1 MPLTVLVD
9 MTREDSRQ
17 ILVFSS
23 SPKQSSYK
31 DATSLNEAI
40 NKNQSCLS
48 Y

>member
-1 MPLTVLVD
+1 MLLTVVVD
-9 MTREDSRQ
+9 MTQEDSHQ
-17 ILVFSS
+17 ILVLSS

-40 NKNQSCLS
+40 SKNQSCLS